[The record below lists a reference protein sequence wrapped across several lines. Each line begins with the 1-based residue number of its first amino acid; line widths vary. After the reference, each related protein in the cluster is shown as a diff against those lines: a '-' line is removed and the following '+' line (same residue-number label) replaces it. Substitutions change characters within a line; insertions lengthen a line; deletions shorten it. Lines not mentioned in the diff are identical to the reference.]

1 MVKECED
8 DHGSILEMRYQIC
21 WKKNQIFFLKKKKK
35 RCLVNGVNEDG
46 LNKDYLDTYKNELV
60 TRLKT

>member
-21 WKKNQIFFLKKKKK
+21 WKKNQIFFLKKKK

>member
-1 MVKECED
+1 MWRWSWFNIRNEISD
-8 DHGSILEMRYQIC
+8 ML
-21 WKKNQIFFLKKKKK
+21 KKKIRFFFLKKKK